1 MVDRQRAGFNKVFN
15 RFFVKVFRFRKGR
28 LAFRGA
34 PLLILHTIGRRTGR
48 PRQTPLLY
56 LDLGDGRVAVVG
68 SNGGDDRTPAW
79 VLNLQAAPDV
89 EVERRGERNAYRA
102 VIASPDQRADMWP
115 RAVAIY
121 KSYDAYQARTTREI
135 PLVVLTP
142 VTGS

>member
-1 MVDRQRAGFNKVFN
+1 
-15 RFFVKVFRFRKGR
+15 
-28 LAFRGA
+28 
-34 PLLILHTIGRRTGR
+34 
-48 PRQTPLLY
+48 LLY

-89 EVERRGERNAYRA
+89 EVELRGERHAYRA
-102 VIASPDQRADMWP
+102 AVASPEERADMWP

-121 KSYDAYQARTTREI
+121 KSYDAYQARTMREI

-142 VTGS
+142 MTVL